1 MYFDVQ
7 QHEDNIKTFL
17 HHRCILQT
25 HQEVLVSSLTK
36 LECPHARVVLLLI
49 KQYKTQ
55 IEASEKQKF
64 PIDMTIGIFFFI
76 MLLCHSSVPLFVCI
90 YFTSS
95 PSFIL
100 FTLCVYSTLSIENF
114 SYLLYN
120 NKNPNLTC
128 ARKSKCENVQA
139 RARIWRVR
147 ESAHSLALLQKLWL
161 RCHQTVCVGLAKECY

>member
-64 PIDMTIGIFFFI
+64 PIDMTIGIFFYYAF
-76 MLLCHSSVPLFVCI
+76 MSFLSYSVCVHLFYNLSFI
-90 YFTSS
+90 YF
-95 PSFIL
+95 
-100 FTLCVYSTLSIENF
+100 VYSVRVFNSV
-114 SYLLYN
+114 Y
-120 NKNPNLTC
+120 
-128 ARKSKCENVQA
+128 RKF
-139 RARIWRVR
+139 
-147 ESAHSLALLQKLWL
+147 
-161 RCHQTVCVGLAKECY
+161 

>member
-49 KQYKTQ
+49 KQYKTK

-64 PIDMTIGIFFFI
+64 PIDMTIGFFFI

-114 SYLLYN
+114 SYLFYN
-120 NKNPNLTC
+120 NKNQTWLVPERASVKTCKREHAYGERERALSRSLTEALAAMSSNC
-128 ARKSKCENVQA
+128 LRGFGQ
-139 RARIWRVR
+139 RV
-147 ESAHSLALLQKLWL
+147 LLN
-161 RCHQTVCVGLAKECY
+161 